1 GSVLSAG
8 SSHTP
13 GDEELIAAATHACT
27 DISTRIDAVQL
38 SITVEDA
45 LTIFRAV
52 NRYFETT
59 APWKLAKGSDEDQER
74 LKVVLWHAAEA
85 LRIGFTLLHPVM
97 PGKMDKALAA
107 LGLTFA
113 ESRKHL
119 EWRETGIFNLSPVTP
134 LFPRIETKKAGS
146 PGGQKSAPE
155 TPPADPFSV
164 IDLRVVR
171 ILSVENH
178 PDAEALYV
186 LKVDAAETEPRT
198 VCAGL
203 RKHLTPE
210 ELTGRTAV
218 LVANLKPAKL
228 RGIESHGMLLA
239 ADAEQDSEGKPVR
252 LSLVDPGEAAAG
264 EAVTAA
270 GIERAPKP
278 QITIKEFDK
287 IAL

>member
-1 GSVLSAG
+1 LIDNARMSKTTGNVVSPLAMKDKFGTDAFRFFLIRAMVVGQDASFTEEAFIRTINSDLANDVGNGLSRVLKLGTGIGSVLSAG
-8 SSHTP
+8 SSHSP

-27 DISTRIDAVQL
+27 DISTRIEAVQL

-186 LKVDAAETEPRT
+186 LKVDAAEAEPRT

-203 RKHLTPE
+203 RKH
-210 ELTGRTAV
+210 
-218 LVANLKPAKL
+218 
-228 RGIESHGMLLA
+228 
-239 ADAEQDSEGKPVR
+239 
-252 LSLVDPGEAAAG
+252 
-264 EAVTAA
+264 
-270 GIERAPKP
+270 
-278 QITIKEFDK
+278 
-287 IAL
+287 